1 MALPVKLQNG
11 EEVVLQLRRHPVY
24 AILQVLGTI
33 VVGVLLLLLVNW
45 LAGLLPNLSTLWT
58 IANVIIVVG
67 AVLIGFVAFYRYYND
82 LWLVTNQR
90 LIDSTK
96 TTPFNHTVS
105 STDLINVQD
114 IGVQK
119 KGILA
124 TMFNFGDVVCQTAST
139 RGNFVFR
146 GVPNPTEMLEKI
158 DELRDAARRSSGRS
172 PA

>member
-11 EEVVLQLRRHPVY
+11 EEVVLQVRRHPVY
-24 AILQVLGTI
+24 ATLQIIGAVVIGILLILLVSWLS
-33 VVGVLLLLLVNW
+33 GVLP
-45 LAGLLPNLSTLWT
+45 GLSTLWT
-58 IANVIIVVG
+58 IAYVIIIIG
-67 AVLIGFVAFYRYYND
+67 AVLFGLVSFYRYFND

-96 TTPFNHTVS
+96 NTPFSHTVS
-105 STDLINVQD
+105 STDLVNVQD

-146 GVPNPTEMLEKI
+146 GVPKPTEMLEKV
-158 DELRDAARRSSGRS
+158 DELRDAARRSSGKGS
-172 PA
+172 V